1 MVSPALRNLV
11 DSLGLRCVL
20 NQLAV
25 LCEERFA
32 ERDGVFLCK
41 ENGERFNIT
50 DADLITTANN
60 LREGNLF

>member
-1 MVSPALRNLV
+1 MISPALRKLV
-11 DSLGLRCVL
+11 DTRGLRCVL

-32 ERDGVFLCK
+32 EKSGLFLSK
-41 ENGERFNIT
+41 EYGNVEGE
-50 DADLITTANN
+50 DLKITANN